1 MSNVCPN
8 LDFRSEMPHRLDHGI
23 GMVGAGG
30 VVNYAHLPAY
40 AKAGFKVVAIMDK
53 DCQRAEQTAGAHK
66 IPKVYS
72 TVEELV
78 RDPEVVDIAVYPWE
92 ALAIA
97 EQVMRAGKHLLC
109 QKPVSEEYRK
119 AARV

>member
-1 MSNVCPN
+1 
-8 LDFRSEMPHRLDHGI
+8 MPHRLDHGI
-23 GMVGAGG
+23 GVVGAGG

-53 DCQRAEQTAGAHK
+53 DRQRAEQTAGAHK

-78 RDPEVVDIAVYPWE
+78 RDPEVEVVDIAVYPWE

-97 EQVMRAGKHLLC
+97 EAGHAGWKTFALPEAGFGGVRKGGAPRANGAGG
-109 QKPVSEEYRK
+109 EG
-119 AARV
+119 